1 MSPETAPEVVTLG
14 ETMAVLRASGPLRM
28 GADLRLSVAGA
39 ESNVAIGLTRLGH
52 RVRWIGRVG
61 DDELGTLV
69 LRTLRAESV
78 DVTGARTDHD
88 GPTGLLL
95 SEPRIADLTRI
106 QYYRAGSAGSRLC
119 PEDVP
124 AAMLSGAR
132 VLHVTGITC
141 ALGPQPL
148 DAVRAAVHAA
158 RTAGILVSLDVNH
171 RPGSGARPRPP
182 TSCARW
188 PGRRPRHRLRRRT
201 RLGRRPSARTTTDR
215 VRSLL
220 SSGHTREVAVK
231 LGGDGAELH
240 TPQGRERTPARRVTV
255 RDTVGAGDAFTAGL
269 LSGLLDGLG
278 PRDRLER
285 ANTLGAFAVG
295 SVGTGRAAR
304 TPRTHPAGQ
313 GGRRHAPLTT
323 PPCPARARP
332 ADAPAAPHPSPTCGG
347 CGGPEGESPDPPPDR
362 SDRATGVPPLEH
374 PPARTGRGPSPHRR
388 PPGDRRHP

>member
-14 ETMAVLRASGPLRM
+14 ETMAVFRASGPLRM

-119 PEDVP
+119 PQDVP

-148 DAVRAAVHAA
+148 DAVRTAVHAA

-171 RPGSGARPRPP
+171 RPRLWSASEAADVLRPLARDADLVIA
-182 TSCARW
+182 SDDELA
-188 PGRRPRHRLRRRT
+188 LVAD
-201 RLGRRPSARTTTDR
+201 PSARTTTDR

-295 SVGTGRAAR
+295 SVGDW
-304 TPRTHPAGQ
+304 Q
-313 GGRRHAPLTT
+313 GLPERRELTLL
-323 PPCPARARP
+323 
-332 ADAPAAPHPSPTCGG
+332 
-347 CGGPEGESPDPPPDR
+347 DR
-362 SDRATGVPPLEH
+362 EDGATL
-374 PPARTGRGPSPHRR
+374 R
-388 PPGDRRHP
+388 

>member
-1 MSPETAPEVVTLG
+1 MSTGTTPDVVTLG

-28 GADLRLSVAGA
+28 GGDLRLSVAGA
-39 ESNVAIGLTRLGH
+39 ESNVAIGLSRLGH
-52 RVRWIGRVG
+52 RARWIGRVG

-78 DVTGARTDHD
+78 DTTGARTDHD
-88 GPTGLLL
+88 APTGLLL

-124 AAMLSGAR
+124 PALLDGAR
-132 VLHVTGITC
+132 ILHVSGITC

-148 DAVRAAVHAA
+148 AAVRAAVQAA

-171 RPGSGARPRPP
+171 RPRLWSASEAADILRPLARDADLVIASEDELALA
-182 TSCARW
+182 TD
-188 PGRRPRHRLRRRT
+188 
-201 RLGRRPSARTTTDR
+201 PSARTTTDR

-220 SSGHTREVAVK
+220 SGGPTREVAVK

-240 TPQGRERTPARRVTV
+240 TAEGREHTAARRVSV

-278 PRDRLER
+278 TRERLAR
-285 ANTLGAFAVG
+285 ANTVGAFAVG
-295 SVGTGRAAR
+295 SMGDW
-304 TPRTHPAGQ
+304 Q
-313 GGRRHAPLTT
+313 GLPERRELALL
-323 PPCPARARP
+323 
-332 ADAPAAPHPSPTCGG
+332 
-347 CGGPEGESPDPPPDR
+347 DR
-362 SDRATGVPPLEH
+362 EDGATL
-374 PPARTGRGPSPHRR
+374 R
-388 PPGDRRHP
+388 